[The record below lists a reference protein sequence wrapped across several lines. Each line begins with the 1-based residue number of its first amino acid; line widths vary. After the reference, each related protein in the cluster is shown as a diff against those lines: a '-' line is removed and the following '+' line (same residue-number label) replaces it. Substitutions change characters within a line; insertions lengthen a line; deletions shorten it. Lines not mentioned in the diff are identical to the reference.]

1 VARRTGTIA
10 LIRPDAYIAW
20 ADSRAGDAATAKIR
34 AALPRW
40 SGSPESLA
48 TLSGRAGPALTLV

>member
-1 VARRTGTIA
+1 VEVVTVARRTGTIA

-40 SGSPESLA
+40 SGSPE
-48 TLSGRAGPALTLV
+48 